1 MIMID
6 TNLRTVNI
14 SQDQLRSISMGVSS
28 RPSPL
33 VESLILS
40 HMTQWIEESSFG
52 HGRDPE
58 QIILCN
64 RSLRMIST
72 REKWLCKK
80 YVASPAAQL
89 QV

>member
-40 HMTQWIEESSFG
+40 HMTQ
-52 HGRDPE
+52 
-58 QIILCN
+58 
-64 RSLRMIST
+64 
-72 REKWLCKK
+72 
-80 YVASPAAQL
+80 
-89 QV
+89 